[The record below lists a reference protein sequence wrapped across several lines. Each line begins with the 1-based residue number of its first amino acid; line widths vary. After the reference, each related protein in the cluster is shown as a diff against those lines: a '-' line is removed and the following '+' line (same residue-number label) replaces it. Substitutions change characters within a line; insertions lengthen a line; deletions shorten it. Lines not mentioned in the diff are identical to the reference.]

1 LSAKADTSKSLL
13 GSIPKAS
20 ASELRGRQSIRATF
34 KLSSR
39 CVDAI
44 QILGSHLRLKPKS
57 LFDHLVQENTTLETI
72 ASEIINSP
80 ADNTSKIAKTY
91 VISRDA
97 AEILD
102 TVAAKRKIS
111 RDDLVEISIGHLIP
125 LIQKEQ
131 VRHESRKMLLKK
143 MEDGLYREK
152 RLLQEM
158 ISGLGESDPMCSR
171 MQNAVSSYEKMVL
184 EMAEFI
190 KKGKSIEKFTVA

>member
-1 LSAKADTSKSLL
+1 LSAKADTGKSPLF
-13 GSIPKAS
+13 SIPKAS

-57 LFDHLVQENTTLETI
+57 LFDHLVQENATLETI
-72 ASEIINSP
+72 ATEIKKLP
-80 ADNTSKIAKTY
+80 ADNAPKITKTY

-97 AEILD
+97 AETLN

-131 VRHESRKMLLKK
+131 IRHDSRKMLLKK
-143 MEDGLYREK
+143 MQDGLHREK
-152 RLLQEM
+152 KLLQDM
-158 ISGLGESDPMCSR
+158 VSGLGESDPMCSR

-190 KKGKSIEKFTVA
+190 EKGKNIEKFTVA

>member
-1 LSAKADTSKSLL
+1 MSAKADTSKSLL

-91 VISRDA
+91 VISRDD